1 MSNVA
6 TPSHTHS
13 GLPLSLPT
21 PLSVCPVEVL
31 LTGCGYGYCCCPWPL
46 AIITHNGS
54 QVEICFKLTNWPQEP
69 LNKLEKLV
77 FHCCGCS
84 LIVVAPVVPVVVV
97 VAPVV
102 VGVTVEHWLFIA
114 PVISDDRNEFFLA
127 AAASSSSSSSSLMC
141 IIFAKCFCC
150 YLLLLLLPLRR
161 LH

>member
-1 MSNVA
+1 MSNAA
-6 TPSHTHS
+6 TPSHTHTQWVA
-13 GLPLSLPT
+13 PP

-97 VAPVV
+97 PFVVVVAPVV

-127 AAASSSSSSSSLMC
+127 AAASSSLMC